1 MSTFAP
7 KHQLPAFQI
16 RGGGARAERER
27 GAYYLSLRATGD
39 GWSLLAPEGEVVFRA
54 LGLAGRRRCLEYA
67 RELGV
72 LAVIG

>member
-7 KHQLPAFQI
+7 KDELPAFQI
-16 RGGGARAERER
+16 RGARARTERER
-27 GAYYLSLRATGD
+27 TAYYLSLRATGD
-39 GWSLLAPEGEVVFRA
+39 GWSLLAPDGKLVFRA

>member
-1 MSTFAP
+1 MTAFAH
-7 KHQLPAFQI
+7 KDHLPAFQI
-16 RGGGARAERER
+16 RVRGAACERDLA
-27 GAYYLSLRATGD
+27 AYYLSLRPTGD
-39 GWSLLAPEGEVVFRA
+39 GWSLMAPDGRVVFRA